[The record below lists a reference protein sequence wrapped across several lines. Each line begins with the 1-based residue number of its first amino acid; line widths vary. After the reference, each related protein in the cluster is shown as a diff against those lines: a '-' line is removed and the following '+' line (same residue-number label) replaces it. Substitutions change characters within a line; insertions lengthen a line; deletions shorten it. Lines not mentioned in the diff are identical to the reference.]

1 MIIRHEG
8 IRNRPYQDSLGLWT
22 VGVGHLIGNGKSL
35 PNEWNREFSNDE
47 IMKMFNED
55 YTSHRLAAQRI
66 PSFDK
71 LNTKGQGALTDLTF
85 NMGASWIDKWPIL
98 KQQLAAQDV
107 AAAAANLQGSKWY
120 GQVGSRAPVVVD
132 LLRNGAPK
140 AESGGTFSGPKSG
153 YSAVLHG
160 DEAVIPLNNN
170 SGNFVQMFEKMSK
183 TNKRIVSLLQD
194 HVDVQGRIKA
204 STKNTADSSGKMLHY
219 AQG

>member
-1 MIIRHEG
+1 
-8 IRNRPYQDSLGLWT
+8 
-22 VGVGHLIGNGKSL
+22 LIGDGKSL

-55 YTSHRLAAQRI
+55 YASHRLAAQRI

-85 NMGASWIDKWPIL
+85 NMGASWIDKWPML
-98 KQQLAAQDV
+98 KKQLASQDV
-107 AAAAANLQGSKWY
+107 AAAAANLESSKWY
-120 GQVGSRAPVVVD
+120 GQVGGRAPVVVD

-140 AESGGTFSGPKSG
+140 AESGGMLSGPNSG
-153 YSAVLHG
+153 YPAVLHG

-170 SGNFVQMFEKMSK
+170 SGNFVQLFEKMSNS
-183 TNKRIVSLLQD
+183 NKRIVSLLQS

-204 STKNTADSSGKMLHY
+204 ATRNTADSSGKMLHY